1 MRSRTPLTHPL
12 PQYRPRSTR
21 RNNRQ
26 RSTVTNFSTTW
37 GVTLRS
43 RFVLSPLSRR
53 RFFAASVAGVTLRS
67 FSPGGGT
74 SVQPHDTDLPGP
86 ETAPRKVIIDTDTG
100 VEDALALLFAMRSP
114 ELKIEAITAVAG
126 NVRGSHGVECVADGR
141 NCRRSE
147 ERRVGKGWIAGGGE
161 GG

>member
-12 PQYRPRSTR
+12 PQYRPRIDQAEQPAKEC
-21 RNNRQ
+21 NHQ
-26 RSTVTNFSTTW
+26 LSTTW

-53 RFFAASVAGVTLRS
+53 RFFAASVAGVALCS

-86 ETAPRKVIIDTDTG
+86 ETAPRKVIIDTDPG
-100 VEDALALLFAMRSP
+100 VDDALALLFAMRSP

-126 NVRGSHGVECVADGR
+126 NVPVDLTVSNALRMVE
-141 NCRRSE
+141 
-147 ERRVGKGWIAGGGE
+147 IAGRTD
-161 GG
+161 